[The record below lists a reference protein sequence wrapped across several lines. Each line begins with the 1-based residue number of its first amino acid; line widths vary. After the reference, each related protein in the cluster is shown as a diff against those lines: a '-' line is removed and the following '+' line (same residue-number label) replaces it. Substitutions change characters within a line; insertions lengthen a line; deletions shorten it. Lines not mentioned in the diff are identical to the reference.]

1 MSERHRSA
9 ETGEFVT
16 EEEANAHPNTTVGEQ
31 VGGFLPPRPGDV
43 DLPVQFVD
51 SSLDTLRHSRRV
63 DELLLEVLTA
73 IQSRLTKHDASKLES
88 PEKEIFDE
96 YSPKLGQLEYGSPE
110 YKESLA
116 QMTPALDHHYA
127 NNRHH
132 PEHFANGINGMTL
145 VDLVEMLADWRAATE
160 RNKNGSLARSL
171 DIQQDRFDISDQLT
185 QILENTAAEFGWL
198 QTPVETEDDR

>member
-1 MSERHRSA
+1 M
-9 ETGEFVT
+9 T
-16 EEEANAHPNTTVGEQ
+16 
-31 VGGFLPPRPGDV
+31 
-43 DLPVQFVD
+43 D

-63 DELLLEVLTA
+63 DELLLEVLTS

-96 YSPKLGQLEYGSPE
+96 FSPKLGQLEYGSPE

-116 QMTPALDHHYA
+116 QMKPALDHHYA
-127 NNRHH
+127 ENRHH
-132 PEHFANGINGMTL
+132 PEHFDDGINGMTL

-171 DIQQDRFDISDQLT
+171 EIQQDRFEITDQLAG
-185 QILENTAAEFGWL
+185 ILENTARELGWL
-198 QTPVETEDDR
+198 DS